1 MVMLFGVIVVV
12 RLNYKMEKTLIEE
25 IKLGEHDFY
34 LDEIDEVLNDEG
46 VELRDFELCNQ
57 ETQNRIEDNIKL
69 ALKKAKEK
77 ENGFKQK

>member
-12 RLNYKMEKTLIEE
+12 RLNYKMEKTLIKE

>member
-1 MVMLFGVIVVV
+1 MLFGVIVVV
-12 RLNYKMEKTLIEE
+12 RLNYKMEKTLIKE

>member
-1 MVMLFGVIVVV
+1 
-12 RLNYKMEKTLIEE
+12 MEKTLIEE

-77 ENGFKQK
+77 ENGFKQKWR